1 MNSKEFS
8 LIIERTAREK
18 RLKYMDAIIWYCE
31 ENEIELASVG
41 KLINKGL
48 KDKISVEAQDLNLLK
63 EKTAK
68 LPI

>member
-18 RLKYMDAIIWYCE
+18 RIKYIDAIIWYCE
-31 ENEIELASVG
+31 ENDLDTSNVG
-41 KLINKGL
+41 KLISKPL

-63 EKTAK
+63 EKVAK